1 MKAIY
6 KNLASI
12 LLDETLDI
20 PSMIKQLE
28 KEIATLTPY
37 NHDANTIAEA
47 CNTSTPS
54 MATVKVSSSGK
65 LSKIIEQMEDQ
76 FTKRQL
82 AIILTYKFSQ
92 EGEIENP
99 KEKALKSIMQA
110 LKYIGDCEDSDKS
123 KEKEE
128 DTDPITQL
136 LKSLGA
142 VPKDKR
148 N

>member
-37 NHDANTIAEA
+37 NHDANNIAEA

-54 MATVKVSSSGK
+54 MAKIKVSSSGK

-82 AIILTYKFSQ
+82 AIILTCKFSQ
-92 EGEIENP
+92 EAEIENP
-99 KEKALKSIMQA
+99 KEKAL
-110 LKYIGDCEDSDKS
+110 
-123 KEKEE
+123 
-128 DTDPITQL
+128 
-136 LKSLGA
+136 
-142 VPKDKR
+142 
-148 N
+148 